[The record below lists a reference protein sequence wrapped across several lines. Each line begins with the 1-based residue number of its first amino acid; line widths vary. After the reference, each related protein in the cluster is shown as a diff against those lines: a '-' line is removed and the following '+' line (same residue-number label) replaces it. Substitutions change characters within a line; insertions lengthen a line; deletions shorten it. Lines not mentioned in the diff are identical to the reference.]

1 MLINFSAKESLT
13 WNSQDIFG
21 KGKPSPETVQDVL
34 QKAGISQPIKVDISK
49 EGMDRYKEK
58 YQQSGQDRD
67 FKGLN
72 IHLTPEGMVF
82 GNEDWPD
89 RKDFIDVGDAR
100 PEKLLHKGMDLQ
112 KWYDDWTSV
121 KDKASMLLSAYTKAY
136 EEIVKGYE
144 SGTRTKYRIDIDAK
158 DLYRAVTMEEELAA
172 LEERY
177 AAKAANLE
185 ELNRLS
191 CSARKSIAVQ
201 YTEWAERGFLVSRE
215 EAAEKTARYRE
226 LKDEEEIT
234 DIQTKMMSAMYAFQ
248 SQYRKGAAA
257 DQ

>member
-1 MLINFSAKESLT
+1 MLVNFSAKESLT
-13 WNSQDIFG
+13 WSPQDIFE
-21 KGKPSPETVQDVL
+21 KGKAAPDTVQDAL

-58 YQQSGQDRD
+58 YRQSGQDRD
-67 FKGLN
+67 FKSLN
-72 IHLTPEGMVF
+72 ICLTPEGMVF

-112 KWYDDWTSV
+112 KWYDDWISV
-121 KDKASMLLSAYTKAY
+121 KDKASMLFSAYTKAY

-144 SGTRTKYRIDIDAK
+144 SGTRTKYQIDMGAK

-177 AAKAANLE
+177 AARVANLE
-185 ELNRLS
+185 ELNKLS
-191 CSARKSIAVQ
+191 CSALKGIAVQ

-226 LKDEEEIT
+226 LKGEEEIT
-234 DIQTKMMSAMYAFQ
+234 DIRTRMMSAMYAFQ